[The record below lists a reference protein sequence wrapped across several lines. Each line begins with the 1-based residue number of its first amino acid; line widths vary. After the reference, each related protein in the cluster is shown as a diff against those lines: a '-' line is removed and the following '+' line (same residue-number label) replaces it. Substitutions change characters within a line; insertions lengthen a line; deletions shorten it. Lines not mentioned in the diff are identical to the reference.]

1 MGFFSKLFKR
11 NEEPKEEVKGSVEEF
26 VSLIRVYYQ
35 AAIAMQLG
43 VTNMSILPDMA
54 LFKRMLK
61 IPTQNNKLGIA
72 ERARVRKVLTQDYG
86 LGESFFK
93 EMDGSVKRVCKNQ
106 NDIKTYYI
114 LFQGFTSDLFSLMGN
129 LMQWKFRF
137 SMLVKKLLYNM
148 TSKTVHEI
156 LTKSEWNDVSVQKA
170 AWSVRKY
177 AGTLGFSE
185 QWITDFVYN
194 VVLLAK
200 EDQKREL
207 KKNKDKK
214 EWWRVMGLLFYAD
227 NDHFLATPK
236 AFDRDKAIR
245 FCRERGIALGD
256 TAREVIRQKA
266 NASDKF
272 LEVIVPIDLEAVLS
286 ELPACEAIVVTGQKA
301 LDTLLGVLAS
311 AEDPVVVE
319 APKVGSSVTFVF
331 AGRRLRLYR
340 MPSTSRAYPKPLAEK
355 AAAYGAMLREV
366 GIL

>member
-35 AAIAMQLG
+35 AVIAMQLG

-129 LMQWKFRF
+129 LMQWKFRAEH
-137 SMLVKKLLYNM
+137 LGY
-148 TSKTVHEI
+148 
-156 LTKSEWNDVSVQKA
+156 SEK
-170 AWSVRKY
+170 
-177 AGTLGFSE
+177 
-185 QWITDFVYN
+185 WITDFVYN

-214 EWWRVMGLLFYAD
+214 E
-227 NDHFLATPK
+227 
-236 AFDRDKAIR
+236 
-245 FCRERGIALGD
+245 
-256 TAREVIRQKA
+256 
-266 NASDKF
+266 
-272 LEVIVPIDLEAVLS
+272 
-286 ELPACEAIVVTGQKA
+286 
-301 LDTLLGVLAS
+301 
-311 AEDPVVVE
+311 
-319 APKVGSSVTFVF
+319 
-331 AGRRLRLYR
+331 
-340 MPSTSRAYPKPLAEK
+340 
-355 AAAYGAMLREV
+355 
-366 GIL
+366 